1 VIELQL
7 LEALRRGD
15 ERAFVK
21 LVDRHGASM
30 LRVARLYVR
39 DRAVAE
45 EVVQEAWLGA
55 LRGIDRFEGRSSFRT
70 WLFRIVT
77 NVAKTRAGREA
88 RSLPFSALVADDA
101 EKDAPSVPPERFR
114 GANDRWAGHW
124 ATPPEAW
131 ARPEQELLST
141 ETREMI
147 ARAIELLPA
156 GQRLVITLRDVEGW
170 SSDEVCTRLSFPR
183 PIRGSF
189 CIAPGPR
196 CAMLLMST

>member
-1 VIELQL
+1 MIELQL

-77 NVAKTRAGREA
+77 NVAETRPGREA
-88 RSLPFSALVADDA
+88 RSVPFLALVADDA
-101 EKDAPSVPPERFR
+101 
-114 GANDRWAGHW
+114 
-124 ATPPEAW
+124 
-131 ARPEQELLST
+131 
-141 ETREMI
+141 
-147 ARAIELLPA
+147 
-156 GQRLVITLRDVEGW
+156 
-170 SSDEVCTRLSFPR
+170 
-183 PIRGSF
+183 
-189 CIAPGPR
+189 
-196 CAMLLMST
+196 